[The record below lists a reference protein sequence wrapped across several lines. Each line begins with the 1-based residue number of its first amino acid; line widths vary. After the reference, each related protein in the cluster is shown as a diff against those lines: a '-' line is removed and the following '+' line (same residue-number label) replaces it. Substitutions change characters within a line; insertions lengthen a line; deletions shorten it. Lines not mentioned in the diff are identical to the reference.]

1 MKIFSRP
8 YNKGFTLIQISIL
21 LTILAVAMVAAL
33 PSYQVTNNQNQVST
47 KKMQTVMAA
56 LRAYQAAYGTLPCPA
71 NPTLAT
77 SATYYGVAGTNNG
90 TTNNCVGA
98 PNANAAYALTTANG
112 DIAVGMVPVR
122 TLGLPVDAALDGYGR
137 DITYMVDTAATA
149 TPWTSTTLKGSIP
162 IMENAVYVSGT
173 TWNGN
178 LTNSVFALISHGADG
193 YGAWLPEQTGTAGR
207 LNTGS
212 ATEIEQADNAQVN
225 EANATITN
233 NSGAFVN
240 YLFNNVA
247 TQRTSTN
254 TFDDIIVYK
263 SNSTPSL
270 NTLPISVAQNVA
282 DVTGSY
288 NSTSKLLTLTVV
300 FKVATAASIT
310 PSSSNYYP
318 YLTILIGGNSVTTC
332 QSTPCTGA
340 AATPSCSAN
349 VCTFTYDNSTNA
361 YTISAGNYTV
371 QKTPLINANGGS
383 ISLTG
388 TNVSAQYIPNV
399 IDVTTVSSLAFA
411 GVSVG
416 GGGGSSYIVSD
427 TANKRVQYNSAD
439 TWTTINNTYNNGT
452 AYYAN
457 ITGVAYDATVG
468 DTNTYYVIDQGSGN
482 TGSLIQ
488 CTAVN
493 NCGGASSVVN
503 TGAGVTLSYPNGIA
517 IDSNDGSCWV
527 ADTGNQR
534 VLKCSPGCTSCSVA
548 IGTAQTTNNFNPV
561 GVVAAYVGST
571 HYVYISDATNNKIW
585 SSTYNSAPTL
595 PVTPTAFSS
604 VSISG
609 SPSSFSYPTGLAYNS
624 NAANYALWI
633 ADTQNNR
640 VIKCNNI
647 TTTPSA
653 PSSCNA
659 YSSLS
664 GYSFNLPT
672 GIGAASTNTYVA
684 NSGNNTII
692 SVTSDG
698 LSANLTSN
706 GAKSDVGNTS
716 DKGYFNF
723 NGSAR

>member
-98 PNANAAYALTTANG
+98 PNANAAYALTTATNY
-112 DIAVGMVPVR
+112 IAVGMVPVR

-212 ATEIEQADNAQVN
+212 ATEREQADNAQVN

-300 FKVATAASIT
+300 FKVATAANIT
-310 PSSSNYYP
+310 PSGSNYYP

-399 IDVTTVSSLAFA
+399 IDVTTTVSSLAFA
-411 GVSVG
+411 GVSL
-416 GGGGSSYIVSD
+416 GSGYIVSD
-427 TANKRVQYNSAD
+427 TANKRVQYNTGGAG
-439 TWTTINNTYNNGT
+439 WNNIKTTYNNGT
-452 AYYAN
+452 PYAN
-457 ITGVAYDATVG
+457 ITGVAYDAKVG

-488 CTAVN
+488 CTAAN

-503 TGAGVTLSYPNGIA
+503 TGVTLSYPNGIA

-534 VLKCSPGCTSCSVA
+534 VLKCSTGCTSCSLA

-585 SSTYNSAPTL
+585 SYTYTSAPTL

-624 NAANYALWI
+624 NAVNYALWI

-640 VIKCNNI
+640 VIKCHNI
-647 TTTPSA
+647 TTTP
-653 PSSCNA
+653 PSSCTA
-659 YSSLS
+659 YISLS
-664 GYSFNLPT
+664 GNSFNLPT
-672 GIGAASTNTYVA
+672 GIGAASNNTYIA

-692 SVTSDG
+692 SAASDG
-698 LSANLTSN
+698 SSATLVST
-706 GAKSDVGNTS
+706 GAKSDVGNTL

-723 NGSAR
+723 NGFAPAR